1 MDDLSEKEQIEKMR
15 TWWTDYGNYVIAGVV
30 LGAAILFAINY
41 YQTSMRDAQ
50 LEASQLYDELTDLVV
65 DGDLDAAEAVTG
77 RIDSDF
83 PDSAYAPQ
91 SKLAI
96 ARLYMDQNRDQDAAD
111 ALADLIAGDAEEVFK
126 QVARLRLA
134 KIYLYQGKAGEA
146 AALLEDD
153 DSDAFE
159 ARYADVLGDAYVGVP
174 DVDDDYPLGR
184 FDDAR
189 DAYQRALSEPNQ
201 GATVDRQFV
210 QLKLLDLPLETANEA
225 AGSDDAGN
233 DDAGNEEAGD
243 EEAE

>member
-15 TWWTDYGNYVIAGVV
+15 TWWSDYGNYVIAGVV

-41 YQTSMRDAQ
+41 YQASTRNAQ
-50 LEASQLYDELTDLVV
+50 LEASRLYDALTNHVV

-77 RIDSDF
+77 RIDVDF
-83 PDSAYAPQ
+83 GDSAYAPQ

-111 ALADLIAGDAEEVFK
+111 VLADLIAGNAKQPFK

-134 KIYLYQGKAGEA
+134 KIYLYQGKAEEA
-146 AALLEDD
+146 VMLLEDE
-153 DSDAFE
+153 DSEAFE
-159 ARYADVLGDAYVGVP
+159 ARYADVLGDAYVA
-174 DVDDDYPLGR
+174 LGR

-201 GATVDRQFV
+201 GSTVDRQFV
-210 QLKLLDLPLETANEA
+210 QLKLLDLPLETAGE
-225 AGSDDAGN
+225 ST
-233 DDAGNEEAGD
+233 DDAGNEEA
-243 EEAE
+243 E